1 MSADDESFHAKAVRL
16 VGCFF
21 GLQFAFVTWGV
32 MQETLMTTTYPN
44 GGKFPSSVFPVFSDR
59 VVACALAAMIVRYKR
74 AKGELKE
81 DAPSW
86 VFAPS
91 ACSNVLSSWAQY
103 DALKYVSF
111 PVQTLF
117 KSSKVIPVMLMGK
130 LLHGKKY
137 GAVEYVEA
145 FLITCGICLFTLLN
159 KSGKGQDNTDMVG
172 VTILLVYVV
181 ADAFTS
187 QWQHRVYA
195 MHKIDSFQM
204 MLGMNLYS
212 CAFTGVSLI
221 QSGGGA
227 AAIAFLSRNPAACIN
242 LSMLSIAS
250 ATGQMFI
257 FYTIK
262 TFGPIVFTII
272 MITRQMI
279 SMGVST
285 VLFGHQLRPVSL
297 IGAVLVFSCLFY
309 RARRNY
315 RASQQKK
322 KPASVVPD
330 KQPLMKLQ
338 PTCNQS
344 FNISLQDAEAKG
356 HRGGSQSPG
365 AR

>member
-1 MSADDESFHAKAVRL
+1 
-16 VGCFF
+16 
-21 GLQFAFVTWGV
+21 
-32 MQETLMTTTYPN
+32 
-44 GGKFPSSVFPVFSDR
+44 
-59 VVACALAAMIVRYKR
+59 
-74 AKGELKE
+74 
-81 DAPSW
+81 
-86 VFAPS
+86 
-91 ACSNVLSSWAQY
+91 
-103 DALKYVSF
+103 
-111 PVQTLF
+111 
-117 KSSKVIPVMLMGK
+117 
-130 LLHGKKY
+130 
-137 GAVEYVEA
+137 
-145 FLITCGICLFTLLN
+145 
-159 KSGKGQDNTDMVG
+159 
-172 VTILLVYVV
+172 
-181 ADAFTS
+181 
-187 QWQHRVYA
+187 
-195 MHKIDSFQM
+195 
-204 MLGMNLYS
+204 
-212 CAFTGVSLI
+212 
-221 QSGGGA
+221 
-227 AAIAFLSRNPAACIN
+227 
-242 LSMLSIAS
+242 
-250 ATGQMFI
+250 MFI